1 MVSKDLMKEENLKTM
16 QALQEAMKADDEEG
30 MQKAFQKFCEGIQQS
45 VMNEAMQLSLSA
57 DRKVLAARGIRQLT
71 SEEITFYQA
80 WVDAHK
86 SEDPKQAVS
95 NISVAMPVT
104 IIDSVVEDMKEQH
117 ELLNYVDVQN
127 ATGVVKMIVNAG
139 DVQLAVWGALNSA
152 ITKELEGSMEEL
164 NVTQAKL
171 SAFIPV
177 PKDMLDLG
185 PQWLDN
191 YVRIILTEAAAYGM
205 ELAVLKGTGK
215 NQPIGMCKDLK
226 GAVSEGVY
234 SDKEKVALTSLDPE
248 EYCGVIAPLAVKPNG
263 GYRVIPEVLFVVN
276 PVDYIRKVL
285 PSSTVRKADGTY
297 ANDIFPFPT
306 RCIQSAALDENEAII
321 GIGKRYMLLV
331 AAGTG
336 SNGKLVYDDSYK
348 FLEDQR
354 TYLIKLFANGRP
366 KDNNAFMY
374 LNIENMK
381 AAPTKVK
388 VVEDTAATAATSTT
402 GEEST
407 GEESTGEESTGEE
420 SAE

>member
-1 MVSKDLMKEENLKTM
+1 MVSKDLVKEENLQTM

-30 MQKAFQKFCEGIQQS
+30 MQKAFQKFCDGIQQNI
-45 VMNEAMQLSLSA
+45 MKEAMQLSLSA

-71 SEEITFYQA
+71 SEETKFYQA
-80 WVDAHK
+80 WIDANK
-86 SEDPKQAVS
+86 SGDPKQAVA
-95 NISVAMPVT
+95 NIDVAMPET
-104 IIDSVVEDMKEQH
+104 ILDSVLDDMKGQH

-127 ATGVVKMIVNAG
+127 ATGVIKMIVNAG
-139 DVQLAVWGALNSA
+139 DVKLAVWGTLNSA
-152 ITKELEGSMEEL
+152 ITKELEGSLEEL

-205 ELAVLKGTGK
+205 EMAVLKGTGK
-215 NQPIGMCKDLK
+215 DQPIGMCKDLK
-226 GAVSEGVY
+226 GSVKEGVY
-234 SDKEKVALTSLDPE
+234 TSKEKIPLKSLDPE

-263 GYRVIPEVLFVVN
+263 GYRVIPEVVFIVN

-285 PSSTVRKADGTY
+285 PSSTVRKSDGTY

-306 RCIQSAALDENEAII
+306 KCIQSAALDENEAII
-321 GIGKRYMLLV
+321 GIGKRYLLLV

-336 SNGKLVYDDSYK
+336 KDGKLMYDDSYK
-348 FLEDQR
+348 FLDDQR

-366 KDNNAFMY
+366 KDNNAFQY
-374 LNIENMK
+374 LDITNLK
-381 AAPTKVK
+381 AAPLRVK
-388 VVEDTAATAATSTT
+388 VEKDTAEASEGAAEETA
-402 GEEST
+402 
-407 GEESTGEESTGEE
+407 
-420 SAE
+420 

>member
-1 MVSKDLMKEENLKTM
+1 MVSKDLVKEENLQTM

-30 MQKAFQKFCEGIQQS
+30 MQKAFQKFCDGIQQNI
-45 VMNEAMQLSLSA
+45 MKEAMQLSLSA

-71 SEEITFYQA
+71 SEETKFYQA
-80 WVDAHK
+80 WIDANK
-86 SEDPKQAVS
+86 SGDPKQAVA
-95 NISVAMPVT
+95 NIDVAMPET
-104 IIDSVVEDMKEQH
+104 ILDSVLEDMRGQH

-127 ATGVVKMIVNAG
+127 ATGVIKMIVNAG
-139 DVQLAVWGALNSA
+139 DVQLAVWGKLNSA
-152 ITKELEGSMEEL
+152 ITEELEGSLEEL

-191 YVRIILTEAAAYGM
+191 YVRVILTEAAAYGM
-205 ELAVLKGTGK
+205 EKAVLKGTGK
-215 NQPIGMCKDLK
+215 DQPIGMCKDLK
-226 GAVSEGVY
+226 GSVTEGVY
-234 SDKEKVALTSLDPE
+234 TDKEKIALTSLDPE

-263 GYRVIPEVLFVVN
+263 GYRVIPEVVFIVN

-285 PSSTVRKADGTY
+285 PSSTVRKSDGTY

-306 RCIQSAALDENEAII
+306 KCIQSAALDENEAII
-321 GIGKRYMLLV
+321 GIGKRYLLLV

-336 SNGKLVYDDSYK
+336 KDGKLMYDDSYK

-366 KDNNAFMY
+366 KDNNAFQY
-374 LNIENMK
+374 LDITNLK
-381 AAPTKVK
+381 AAPLRVK
-388 VVEDTAATAATSTT
+388 VEKDTAEASEGVAEETT
-402 GEEST
+402 
-407 GEESTGEESTGEE
+407 
-420 SAE
+420 